1 MVKYYLKDS
10 FLHNEHKKNAGNKAR
25 DDAEAILISAGYRGL
40 ALRVENWY
48 EMNFLKAQEHKYR
61 AMKAAFDQLGDG
73 DELLIQFPII
83 HHTFFISSLIK
94 RAQKRGVKLYL
105 LIHDVETL
113 RNSAASTVKFR
124 HKLRN
129 YFQEKKTFR
138 LVNGIIVHN
147 DTMKKVLFE
156 QGVPMEQMVSLE
168 IFDYLTPDFDKKT
181 MPQKDF
187 PIMVAGNLTPSKAGY
202 LYALPDKPSFNLYG
216 VGFDESRSSKNT
228 SYFGSFMPDELL
240 SALVGSF
247 GLVWD
252 GDSAETCQGT
262 YGNYL
267 RFNNS
272 HKASLYLAAGF
283 PVVVWKESALAH
295 FMLKQKCGIAVSSL
309 YDLETELSNLTEEE
323 YNELVRNAR
332 RIGSQLQEGKYL
344 LTALAKLK

>member
-1 MVKYYLKDS
+1 M
-10 FLHNEHKKNAGNKAR
+10 
-25 DDAEAILISAGYRGL
+25 
-40 ALRVENWY
+40 
-48 EMNFLKAQEHKYR
+48 
-61 AMKAAFDQLGDG
+61 
-73 DELLIQFPII
+73 
-83 HHTFFISSLIK
+83 
-94 RAQKRGVKLYL
+94 
-105 LIHDVETL
+105 
-113 RNSAASTVKFR
+113 
-124 HKLRN
+124 
-129 YFQEKKTFR
+129 
-138 LVNGIIVHN
+138 
-147 DTMKKVLFE
+147 
-156 QGVPMEQMVSLE
+156 
-168 IFDYLTPDFDKKT
+168 TPDFDKKT
-181 MPQKDF
+181 RPQKDF

-295 FMLKQKCGIAVSSL
+295 FILKQKCGIAVSSL